1 MIIPYQ
7 ILQAGLLD
15 SHTEKPMDSFS
26 CSLAN
31 AVLGNPLDQTCLE
44 MHFPA
49 AKIEWKSDR
58 LFCLSGADFTAR
70 LNDLSIPLHRPIWAP
85 KGSILS
91 FQAPVK
97 GARAYL
103 ATAESPITIKEARIL
118 PWSANI
124 AWEKSP
130 CPLIHVV
137 PGRDWERLTSRAQ
150 QQFFSQIHLLSHD
163 SNRMGFRLDH
173 PALETRT
180 NEDVLSTAAS
190 FGTVQLTHGGKLIIL
205 MADHQLT
212 GGYPMIAHVISAD
225 LPKLAQ
231 KRPGE
236 SIQFNLCDQETAEN
250 LWKEQQV
257 HVQQIQSASI
267 LKLRSYAH

>member
-1 MIIPYQ
+1 MISYQ

-15 SHTEKPMDSFS
+15 SLTEKPMDTFS
-26 CSLAN
+26 RSLAN
-31 AVLGNPLDQTCLE
+31 AMVGNPLNQACLE

-49 AKIEWKSDR
+49 AKIIWESNC

-70 LNDLSIPLHRPIWAP
+70 LNDLSIPLHRPILAP
-85 KGSILS
+85 KGSVLTC
-91 FQAPVK
+91 QAPVK
-97 GARAYL
+97 GVRVYL
-103 ATAESPITIKEARIL
+103 ATAENPVAIDEARIL
-118 PWSANI
+118 PWSANV

-150 QQFFSQIHLLSHD
+150 QQFFSQIHFLSHEA
-163 SNRMGFRLDH
+163 NRMGFRLEH

-180 NEDVLSTAAS
+180 SEDVLSTATS
-190 FGTVQLTHGGKLIIL
+190 FGTVQLTHGGQLIIL

-236 SIQFNLCDQETAEN
+236 PVQFNLCDQDTAEN
-250 LWKEQQV
+250 LWKAQQN
-257 HVQQIQSASI
+257 HLQQIQSASI
-267 LKLRSYAH
+267 LKLRSYAN

>member
-1 MIIPYQ
+1 MIPYQ

-26 CSLAN
+26 MSLAN
-31 AVLGNPLDQTCLE
+31 ALVGNPLNQACLE
-44 MHFPA
+44 IHFPA
-49 AKIEWKSDR
+49 PKIQWDSDC

-70 LNDLSIPLHRPIWAP
+70 LNDLSIPLNRPVLAP
-85 KGSILS
+85 KGSVLT
-91 FQAPVK
+91 FQAPTA

-103 ATAESPITIKEARIL
+103 ATAKNQMAIEEARIL
-118 PWSANI
+118 PWSANV

-130 CPLIHVV
+130 CSLIHVV

-150 QQFFSQIHLLSHD
+150 QQFFSQIHLLSHGA
-163 SNRMGFRLDH
+163 NRMGFRLEH
-173 PALETRT
+173 PLLETRT
-180 NEDVLSTAAS
+180 KEDVLSTAAS
-190 FGTVQLTHGGKLIIL
+190 FGTIQLTHGGKLIIL